1 MFPLNENQSCSLLYI
16 QAYNMETENK
26 KIEDIIGRIRV
37 SSEISVLGEELREDI
52 LSELH
57 HRMDVASRR
66 TLWLKMVGVA
76 AAVLLI
82 LGITNYVSFQ
92 EGYKQLNSQ
101 MVEMKNPLGLKS
113 SLILSDGTK
122 VTLNAGTTLS
132 YPTAFVSDQRIVK
145 VSGEAFFEVA
155 RDEKHPFIVKAENV
169 NIRVLGTR
177 FNVKAYEE
185 ENKIEVTLT
194 EGRVGVGLDDQANQI
209 NIQAGQQVLFD
220 KGKGLFSKRQVNL
233 DYYTGWR
240 DDLFYFNRV
249 TFEEIAKQLERRF
262 NVNVEITSDR
272 LKQVVFTG
280 DFVRGENLEQIL
292 RVMTADKRTGYTI
305 HEEHVS
311 IYVR

>member
-209 NIQAGQQVLFD
+209 SIQAGQQVLFD

>member
-1 MFPLNENQSCSLLYI
+1 
-16 QAYNMETENK
+16 METENK

-37 SSEISVLGEELREDI
+37 SSEISVLGEEMREDI

-66 TLWLKMVGVA
+66 TLWLRIMGAA
-76 AAVLLI
+76 AAVILV

-194 EGRVGVGLDDQANQI
+194 EGRVGVGLDDQADQI
-209 NIQAGQQVLFD
+209 SIQAGQQVLFD

-240 DDLFYFNRV
+240 EGKFYFNNHPLQK
-249 TFEEIAKQLERRF
+249 IAKQLERAF
-262 NVNVEITSDR
+262 NVNIKISSDDLKEIA
-272 LKQVVFTG
+272 FTG

-292 RVMTADKRTGYTI
+292 RVMTANRCFCYKIDGD
-305 HEEHVS
+305 HVF
-311 IYVR
+311 IYKK

>member
-1 MFPLNENQSCSLLYI
+1 
-16 QAYNMETENK
+16 METENK

-37 SSEISVLGEELREDI
+37 SSEISVLGEEMREDI

-66 TLWLKMVGVA
+66 TLWLRIMGAA
-76 AAVLLI
+76 AAVILV

-155 RDEKHPFIVKAENV
+155 HDEKHPFIVKAENV

-209 NIQAGQQVLFD
+209 SIQAGQQVLFD

-240 DDLFYFNRV
+240 EGKFYFNNHPLQK
-249 TFEEIAKQLERRF
+249 IAKQLERAF
-262 NVNVEITSDR
+262 NVNIKISSDDLKEIA
-272 LKQVVFTG
+272 FTG

-292 RVMTADKRTGYTI
+292 RVMTANRRFCYKIDGDQ
-305 HEEHVS
+305 VF
-311 IYVR
+311 IYKK

>member
-1 MFPLNENQSCSLLYI
+1 MERENNQI
-16 QAYNMETENK
+16 Q
-26 KIEDIIGRIRV
+26 DIIDRIRV
-37 SSEISVLGEELREDI
+37 SSEISVLGEEMREDI

-66 TLWLKMVGVA
+66 TLWLRIMGAA
-76 AAVLLI
+76 AAVILV
-82 LGITNYVSFQ
+82 LGITNYISFQ

-132 YPTAFVSDQRIVK
+132 YPTAFVSDKRIVK

-155 RDEKHPFIVKAENV
+155 HDEKHPFIVKAENV
-169 NIRVLGTR
+169 SIRVLGTR

-209 NIQAGQQVLFD
+209 SIQAGQQVLFD
-220 KGKGLFSKRQVNL
+220 KSKGLFSKRQVNL
-233 DYYTGWR
+233 DYYTTWR
-240 DDLFYFNRV
+240 EGKFYFNNRPLHK
-249 TFEEIAKQLERRF
+249 IAKQLERAF
-262 NVNVEITSDR
+262 NVNIKISSDDLKEIA
-272 LKQVVFTG
+272 FTG

-292 RVMTADKRTGYTI
+292 RVMTANRRFCYKIDGDQ
-305 HEEHVS
+305 VS
-311 IYVR
+311 IYKK

>member
-1 MFPLNENQSCSLLYI
+1 
-16 QAYNMETENK
+16 METENK

-37 SSEISVLGEELREDI
+37 SSEISVIGEEMREDI

-66 TLWLKMVGVA
+66 TLWLRIMGAA
-76 AAVLLI
+76 AAVILV

-155 RDEKHPFIVKAENV
+155 HDEKHPFIVKAENV

-209 NIQAGQQVLFD
+209 SIQAGQQVLFD

-240 DDLFYFNRV
+240 EGKFYFNNHPLQK
-249 TFEEIAKQLERRF
+249 IAKQLERAF
-262 NVNVEITSDR
+262 NVNIKISSDDLKEIA
-272 LKQVVFTG
+272 FTG

-292 RVMTADKRTGYTI
+292 RVMTANRRFCYKIDGDQ
-305 HEEHVS
+305 VF
-311 IYVR
+311 IYKK

>member
-1 MFPLNENQSCSLLYI
+1 
-16 QAYNMETENK
+16 METENK

-37 SSEISVLGEELREDI
+37 SSEISVLGEEMREDI

-66 TLWLKMVGVA
+66 TLWLRIMGAA
-76 AAVLLI
+76 AAVILV

-113 SLILSDGTK
+113 SLIPSDGTK

-155 RDEKHPFIVKAENV
+155 HDEKHPFIVKAENV

-209 NIQAGQQVLFD
+209 SIQAGQQVLFD

-240 DDLFYFNRV
+240 EGKFYFNNHPLQK
-249 TFEEIAKQLERRF
+249 IAKQLERAF
-262 NVNVEITSDR
+262 NVNIKISSDDLKEIA
-272 LKQVVFTG
+272 FTG

-292 RVMTADKRTGYTI
+292 RVMTANRRFCYKIDGDQ
-305 HEEHVS
+305 VF
-311 IYVR
+311 IYKK

>member
-1 MFPLNENQSCSLLYI
+1 
-16 QAYNMETENK
+16 METENK

-37 SSEISVLGEELREDI
+37 SSEISVIGEEMREDI

-66 TLWLKMVGVA
+66 TLWIRIMGAA
-76 AAVLLI
+76 AAVILV

-132 YPTAFVSDQRIVK
+132 YPTAFVSDKRIVK

-155 RDEKHPFIVKAENV
+155 HDEKHPFIVKADNV

-209 NIQAGQQVLFD
+209 SIQAGQQVLFD

-240 DDLFYFNRV
+240 EGKFYFNNHPLQK
-249 TFEEIAKQLERRF
+249 IAKQLERAF
-262 NVNVEITSDR
+262 NVNIKISSDDLKEIA
-272 LKQVVFTG
+272 FTG

-292 RVMTADKRTGYTI
+292 RVMTANRRFCYKIDGDQ
-305 HEEHVS
+305 VF
-311 IYVR
+311 IYKK